1 MNIAELPVDEVKD
14 FHQHLMLWYAL
25 AEKFLYP
32 DPTSEFAL
40 AGRLKHWREI
50 KTHLKRWK
58 EVDQSNLPPEVEATL
73 PPEYFVKN
81 PHLEAVEAFQAE
93 ILQAFHDLNTP
104 YLRRLWRAVDHLSR
118 PKKGAKD
125 KPKRAVSPTLTG
137 VALLAQKELRKKLN
151 RYPSPCEV
159 HDLVKS
165 WRGEFSNRQ
174 WRRVLKNI
182 DGLFPKRL
190 SKVVKQLD
198 IS

>member
-1 MNIAELPVDEVKD
+1 MDITKLPVDEVQD
-14 FHQHLMLWYAL
+14 FHRHIMLWYAL

-32 DPTSEFAL
+32 EPTNEFAL

-58 EVDQSNLPPEVEATL
+58 EVEATM
-73 PPEYFVKN
+73 PPEYRMKKN

-118 PKKGAKD
+118 AKKGAKG
-125 KPKRAVSPTLTG
+125 KPKRGVSPTLTG
-137 VALLAQKELRKKLN
+137 VALLAERELREKLN
-151 RYPSPCEV
+151 RYPSPYEV
-159 HDLVKS
+159 RDLVKS
-165 WRGEFSNRQ
+165 WRTFSERQ
-174 WRRVLKNI
+174 WDRVLDNI
-182 DGLFPKRL
+182 AGLFPKQF